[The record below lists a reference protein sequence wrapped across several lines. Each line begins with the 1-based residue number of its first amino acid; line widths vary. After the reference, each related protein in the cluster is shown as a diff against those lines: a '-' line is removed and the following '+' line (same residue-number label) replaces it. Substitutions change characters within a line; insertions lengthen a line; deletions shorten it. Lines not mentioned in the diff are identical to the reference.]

1 MVWSEVT
8 EQQPLAAL
16 LAPYEVKT
24 ARVARA
30 LVRLSARCARRGQ
43 R

>member
-1 MVWSEVT
+1 MTWSE
-8 EQQPLAAL
+8 EGDALALAVL

-30 LVRLSARCARRGQ
+30 LVRLSARCARRVK

>member
-1 MVWSEVT
+1 MTWSESS
-8 EQQPLAAL
+8 EQGALVAL
-16 LAPYEVKT
+16 LAPYEVRT